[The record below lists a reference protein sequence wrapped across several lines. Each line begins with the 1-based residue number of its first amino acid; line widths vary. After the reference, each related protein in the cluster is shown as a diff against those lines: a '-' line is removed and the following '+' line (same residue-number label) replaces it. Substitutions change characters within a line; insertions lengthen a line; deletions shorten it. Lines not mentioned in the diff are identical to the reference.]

1 LAALEQALEL
11 RKRGPKFKHP
21 KKTPEENIEA
31 LRGEIDTL
39 MDYLE
44 EKEKQIHLLREKL
57 EPQKDDSKPV
67 RCPNCGCE
75 KVYRNGTYK
84 VKSKGF

>member
-1 LAALEQALEL
+1 MAALEQVLEP

-21 KKTPEENIEA
+21 KETPEED
-31 LRGEIDTL
+31 LREEIDTL

-57 EPQKDDSKPV
+57 EPQKDDLRSV
-67 RCPNCGCE
+67 RCPNYGCK
-75 KVYRNGTYK
+75 KVHRNSTYTYK
-84 VKSKGF
+84 

>member
-1 LAALEQALEL
+1 MAALEQALEP

-21 KKTPEENIEA
+21 QKTPEEN
-31 LRGEIDTL
+31 LREEIDTL

-57 EPQKDDSKPV
+57 EPQKDD
-67 RCPNCGCE
+67 
-75 KVYRNGTYK
+75 
-84 VKSKGF
+84 